1 MIETDALRNKILELA
16 VQGKLVPQDS
26 NDELASV
33 LLDRIREEK
42 QRLYAEGKLK
52 KKDIAK
58 DSVIFKGDDNSY
70 YEKYNDGT
78 QNCIDDE
85 IPYDIP
91 NNWEWRRLNTIVDVR
106 DGTHDTPQYVEEGV
120 PLFTSKNLG
129 ENGLDYSNVKYIS
142 YEDSK
147 KINERSGVDI
157 GDILFAMIGTIGNPV
172 MVDKDIEIDE
182 PGIIVKWP
190 DGEVKSGT
198 VREHISDDE
207 IRADVDTLKRML
219 SKYKKPE
226 QIPVPIKIDET
237 EMVYVEALYAAYASA
252 EEVSK
257 YTRRDVDRNKRYKK
271 DFAYQRKCYYA
282 TETIRRSL
290 QDALLPIEYKEF
302 DEMRDEI
309 KEGIYPKLI
318 PPYDNGYLRLLAVTG
333 QASLV
338 PITRSQIALL
348 PGWIGA
354 AEKVGMCHM
363 LANRKEIQ
371 WVDEDE

>member
-1 MIETDALRNKILELA
+1 MMRICFGSLFVLMYQARGQGVKSDSLCGAILAPFGVDLQYRDTSLPGHLKNGHDKVPSDIIETVRNCDPEAAVSSFETTVMPMIKDSLRKPLLLALL
-16 VQGKLVPQDS
+16 
-26 NDELASV
+26 SV
-33 LLDRIREEK
+33 LDADNKLDESVPISWLRGYTKKAVLSASSIDLTYLLTSLV
-42 QRLYAEGKLK
+42 RL
-52 KKDIAK
+52 
-58 DSVIFKGDDNSY
+58 SVLEIDNN
-70 YEKYNDGT
+70 ECADG
-78 QNCIDDE
+78 I
-85 IPYDIP
+85 
-91 NNWEWRRLNTIVDVR
+91 
-106 DGTHDTPQYVEEGV
+106 
-120 PLFTSKNLG
+120 
-129 ENGLDYSNVKYIS
+129 
-142 YEDSK
+142 K
-147 KINERSGVDI
+147 KIPDKYVNSFSKVE
-157 GDILFAMIGTIGNPV
+157 
-172 MVDKDIEIDE
+172 KDIEIDE

-190 DGEVKSGT
+190 GGEIRSGT
-198 VREHISDDE
+198 VREYISDDE
-207 IRADVDTLKRML
+207 IRSDVDTLKKML

-226 QIPVPIKIDET
+226 QIPVPIRIDET

-252 EEVSK
+252 EEVPK
-257 YTRRDVDRNKRYKK
+257 YTRRDVERNKRYKK

-318 PPYDNGYLRLLAVTG
+318 PPYDNGYLRLAAVTG

-363 LANRKEIQ
+363 LANIKEIQ